1 MILVLCPANKLQNDC
16 LSRAE
21 PAPVQMGAGVQ
32 FKDVWIPACE
42 TVS

>member
-1 MILVLCPANKLQNDC
+1 VLCSANKLQNDC
-16 LSRAE
+16 HSRAE
-21 PAPVQMGAGVQ
+21 PAPIYTGAGVQ